1 MSKTIKLSRKL
12 LEIKRDWMEAFAPN
26 GDWRWLIT
34 SYLLEDDSRNDD
46 DHDGD
51 DHDDDYDDDYYEDYE
66 IDFGGDPEMIY
77 QFFSKLPSELL
88 ADRELVYAVTSWD
101 GLCLKCAS
109 EELRGDRELV
119 LNAINAKSMNGE
131 VALKYASKEL
141 QNDPELVLASRKHN
155 TNN

>member
-26 GDWRWLIT
+26 GDWRWLI
-34 SYLLEDDSRNDD
+34 SAYLL
-46 DHDGD
+46 D
-51 DHDDDYDDDYYEDYE
+51 DHDDDYDDDYNEDYE
-66 IDFGGDPEMIY
+66 IDFGGDSEMIY

-155 TNN
+155 TNNQ